1 MLARRLAARGVALSA
16 GAAVLSQN
24 MASAAVPVSALS
36 STIKAASRCAAG
48 QAATSVKVAVLAEGV
63 LKAML
68 ISKLK
73 AAVAV
78 VLVLGLMAIG
88 ATGFGIARGQPKIE
102 VPQESEKAQK
112 GKMVKEKAEAI
123 AWGKEVDGLQMGLA
137 LMPEDT
143 HTVRQGKKA
152 KFAIKLRNVGKAE
165 VSVTYGML
173 RDCAPQITTDTGG
186 PVSVYMPPPSYVIYG
201 PPLPPTKRALKPGET
216 ITLYNPEVA
225 VEPEDRRAKVLGE
238 MWLDTP
244 TICVAPGKY
253 KIAFGGMIQS
263 HPTLTTGTVEFEVK
277 EPAKPVAKDHVAW
290 GEEADGL
297 QAGIVGPGSVRIG
310 EKARFAVKLR
320 NVGKADIKVTYVRLR
335 ERPPTV
341 TDAGGGRVKVAMP
354 PSPRYYAPTIE
365 RVLKPGETIALY
377 DPEVAVQPEDPKMD
391 GEVRVETPTIFAKP
405 GKYKIAYGGMLT
417 SHPKLTTDTVEVEV
431 KPAKPV
437 EAFTAWGKEIGGLQ
451 AGLTIS
457 EKRAYTHGE
466 TVTLI
471 LRVRNNGKEAV
482 EFKHIWAF
490 FVENPPTITDADGK
504 RVELPKFIAEGLHG
518 PRNPSVAP
526 GEEVDL
532 YDWTISL
539 QPKGEKSK
547 NVFTIHGTGK
557 FSLQCERIV
566 GPTSANPNH
575 PNPALTKLA
584 TGKLELEVNEQK

>member
-1 MLARRLAARGVALSA
+1 MIAIPLRGEL
-16 GAAVLSQN
+16 
-24 MASAAVPVSALS
+24 AVPGRHPQPFASPAL
-36 STIKAASRCAAG
+36 RCL
-48 QAATSVKVAVLAEGV
+48 THI
-63 LKAML
+63 LK
-68 ISKLK
+68 
-73 AAVAV
+73 
-78 VLVLGLMAIG
+78 
-88 ATGFGIARGQPKIE
+88 
-102 VPQESEKAQK
+102 
-112 GKMVKEKAEAI
+112 
-123 AWGKEVDGLQMGLA
+123 
-137 LMPEDT
+137 
-143 HTVRQGKKA
+143 
-152 KFAIKLRNVGKAE
+152 
-165 VSVTYGML
+165 
-173 RDCAPQITTDTGG
+173 
-186 PVSVYMPPPSYVIYG
+186 
-201 PPLPPTKRALKPGET
+201 
-216 ITLYNPEVA
+216 
-225 VEPEDRRAKVLGE
+225 
-238 MWLDTP
+238 
-244 TICVAPGKY
+244 
-253 KIAFGGMIQS
+253 
-263 HPTLTTGTVEFEVK
+263 
-277 EPAKPVAKDHVAW
+277 
-290 GEEADGL
+290 
-297 QAGIVGPGSVRIG
+297 
-310 EKARFAVKLR
+310 
-320 NVGKADIKVTYVRLR
+320 
-335 ERPPTV
+335 
-341 TDAGGGRVKVAMP
+341 
-354 PSPRYYAPTIE
+354 
-365 RVLKPGETIALY
+365 
-377 DPEVAVQPEDPKMD
+377 
-391 GEVRVETPTIFAKP
+391 ETPTIFAKP
-405 GKYKIAYGGMLT
+405 AKYKIAYGGMLT

-526 GEEVDL
+526 GKEVDL